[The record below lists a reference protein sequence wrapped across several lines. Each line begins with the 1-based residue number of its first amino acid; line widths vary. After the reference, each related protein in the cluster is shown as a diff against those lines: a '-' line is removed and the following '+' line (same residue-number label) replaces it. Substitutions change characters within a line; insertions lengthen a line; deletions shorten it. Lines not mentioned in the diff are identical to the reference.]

1 MLGVPA
7 EPHDPVAAFVYGQVG
22 RLRLSKSEVRA
33 YGKIKAVPAS
43 DTRWSVFCGFA
54 RMARRKTAI
63 LESSTAS
70 ASATFLSGINSGAAK
85 FRMSGFRQRAITPE
99 WPAAGLVD
107 TEIGC
112 FHLSEVH
119 NAKKEVQPRVQ
130 A

>member
-1 MLGVPA
+1 MELVRILARNVKHHRKLQGMTQEQLA
-7 EPHDPVAAFVYGQVG
+7 
-22 RLRLSKSEVRA
+22 LSIEMKRSYV
-33 YGKIKAVPAS
+33 
-43 DTRWSVFCGFA
+43 
-54 RMARRKTAI
+54 
-63 LESSTAS
+63 
-70 ASATFLSGINSGAAK
+70 
-85 FRMSGFRQRAITPE
+85 